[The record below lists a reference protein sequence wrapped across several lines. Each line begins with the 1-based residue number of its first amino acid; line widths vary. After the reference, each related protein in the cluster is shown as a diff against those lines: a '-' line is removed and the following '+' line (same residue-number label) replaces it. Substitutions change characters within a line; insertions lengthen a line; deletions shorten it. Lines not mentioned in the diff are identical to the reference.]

1 MFKIGKKY
9 RVREGKEKKYLLSSI
24 YRNSSIN
31 TVISTSEFIVE
42 DMKGHN
48 VTMIS
53 TASGND
59 GKFFIVFRVMF

>member
-9 RVREGKEKKYLLSSI
+9 RSREGEEQTYLLSASN
-24 YRNSSIN
+24 RNSSIN
-31 TVISTSEFIVE
+31 AVILTSEFIVE

-53 TASGND
+53 
-59 GKFFIVFRVMF
+59 

>member
-9 RVREGKEKKYLLSSI
+9 RVREGEEKKYLLSSI

-48 VTMIS
+48 VTMIR
-53 TASGND
+53 TLL
-59 GKFFIVFRVMF
+59 